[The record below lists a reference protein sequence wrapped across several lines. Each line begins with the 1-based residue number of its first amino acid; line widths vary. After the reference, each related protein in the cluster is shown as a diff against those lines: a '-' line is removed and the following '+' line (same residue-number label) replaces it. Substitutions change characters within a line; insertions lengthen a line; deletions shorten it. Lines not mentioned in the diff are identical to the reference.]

1 MAENKL
7 KPLCR
12 ETEERI
18 SIFVAVTLKAKSKTK

>member
-12 ETEERI
+12 ETDELI
-18 SIFVAVTLKAKSKTK
+18 SIFVAITLKAKSKTK